1 MVKKTSIMLNI
12 AVLLAASVAVVYS
25 GMSGRTELAF
35 WLAVVFFAA
44 SASLLWYSVRDPL
57 RDPLRDTEAAHAF
70 KDAIGRMNVGL
81 VMVTFLS
88 GVWAIAAVLP
98 MPRPRGLPDAAAAQ
112 TSVAGRCVASVIALI
127 GVVAVIPI
135 GAYLVME
142 FWAA

>member
-1 MVKKTSIMLNI
+1 MLNI

-57 RDPLRDTEAAHAF
+57 RDTEAAHAF
-70 KDAIGRMNVGL
+70 KDAIGRMEVGL

-112 TSVAGRCVASVIALI
+112 TSVAGRCVAAVIALI

>member
-1 MVKKTSIMLNI
+1 MNI

-57 RDPLRDTEAAHAF
+57 RDTEAAHAF
-70 KDAIGRMNVGL
+70 KDAIGRMEVGL

-112 TSVAGRCVASVIALI
+112 TSVAGRCVAAVIALI